1 MVMTKADIIAEY
13 NQSKDHRKQI
23 TILADQNLVSEQD
36 VVDILLAGGCD
47 VPMGYKYRKRPT
59 GTANRPPK
67 KKAIKKEDLIDMSPS
82 LMTETINKL
91 IESKSMETVTE
102 TIPRSMAT
110 RMIVEKAAMDVVR
123 DFVNDKEK
131 TWDELC
137 LYMGGVVDLVCLV
150 GKRCG

>member
-23 TILADQNLVSEQD
+23 TILADQNLVSEQEI
-36 VVDILLAGGCD
+36 VDILTAGGCK
-47 VPMGYKYRKRPT
+47 VPSYNYRKRPAS
-59 GTANRPPK
+59 TANRPPK
-67 KKAIKKEDLIDMSPS
+67 KKAAAPV
-82 LMTETINKL
+82 ETA
-91 IESKSMETVTE
+91 TE